1 MTRRTARLATARL
14 SLVVLTLG
22 LAPALAADLDAPKRT
37 QTLTETLRRVRN
49 PALRAQV
56 RDQLKRA
63 RVAREDVV
71 CETEAL
77 DAGFARLAG
86 TPAGPFS
93 CRIGS
98 RTLAV
103 AVTPRFKDAAGVT
116 LAIADP
122 DLKTKAVAV
131 RDTRM
136 TWRWRR
142 GT

>member
-1 MTRRTARLATARL
+1 MTRRSARLATARI
-14 SLVVLTLG
+14 SLVVLALG
-22 LAPALAADLDAPKRT
+22 IAPVVAADLDAPKRT
-37 QTLTETLRRVRN
+37 QTLAETLRRVRN

-63 RVAREDVV
+63 KLAREDVL

-86 TPAGPFS
+86 TPAGPFT
-93 CRIGS
+93 CRIGP

-103 AVTPRFKDAAGVT
+103 STTPRFKDGAGAA
-116 LAIADP
+116 LAPSDP
-122 DLKTKAVAV
+122 DLKTKAASV
-131 RDTRM
+131 RDARM

-142 GT
+142 GP